1 MKETTN
7 NSDDN
12 NMHLYMAKHTHN
24 KLSNT
29 QTINWGKY
37 FKSYH
42 RQGVNFPNNFK
53 EFLEKDQ
60 SQQKSGHKS

>member
-1 MKETTN
+1 
-7 NSDDN
+7 
-12 NMHLYMAKHTHN
+12 MAKHTHN

-60 SQQKSGHKS
+60 SQQKSGQKS